1 MSVNPDKTPIISK
14 RDGSTEPF
22 STPKLRRCLDTL
34 LREAGFDAHLAT
46 PLSKAVGLHIQR
58 CDDDVPLTSS
68 YVFDCVHA
76 VLSQTGLREAADGFR
91 AHRDRRRGS
100 RARISVI
107 DESAASQVA
116 LPWDKACLIATL
128 KDKFGLRHAVSR
140 YLASE
145 IEHKVFALEYQSVSR
160 QLLSALVRNE
170 LSSWGL
176 RDDGIVEPC
185 GAVAERR
192 TDSPHNNREN

>member
-1 MSVNPDKTPIISK
+1 MSVNRDTTPIISK
-14 RDGSTEPF
+14 RDGSSEPF
-22 STPKLRRCLDTL
+22 STSKLHRCVDVL
-34 LREAGFDAHLAT
+34 LRGAGFDSHLAT
-46 PLSKAVGLHIQR
+46 PLSKAVALHIQR
-58 CDDDVPLTSS
+58 CDEDEPLTSS

-100 RARISVI
+100 RERITVI
-107 DESAASQVA
+107 DDSRASASA

-128 KDKFGLRHAVSR
+128 KDKYCLRHAVSR

-145 IEHKVFALEYQSVSR
+145 IENKVFALQYQSVSR

-192 TDSPHNNREN
+192 ADSQNDNRED

>member
-1 MSVNPDKTPIISK
+1 MSVDQDRTPIINK
-14 RDGSTEPF
+14 RDGSSEPF
-22 STPKLRRCLDTL
+22 STSKLHRCVDVL
-34 LREAGFDAHLAT
+34 LRGAGFDSHLAA
-46 PLSKAVGLHIQR
+46 PLSKAVALHIQR
-58 CDDDVPLTSS
+58 CDDDEPLTSS

-100 RARISVI
+100 RERISVI
-107 DESAASQVA
+107 DDSGASRAA

-128 KDKFGLRHAVSR
+128 KDKHGLRQAVSR

-145 IEHKVFALEYQSVSR
+145 IENKVFALEYQSVSR

-192 TDSPHNNREN
+192 TDSPHDNRED